1 MPDPQV
7 AGDVADQGVAAP
19 TGQDAGTE
27 SDAATDVL
35 KAGPAGQDTG
45 TEEPVWKPTWRQEQA
60 ANRSGLSAEDVAAFV
75 ETRGE
80 EWTSAHLDTRAD
92 QHDDISRQATQF
104 NPQATAQPG
113 ARASSSEREVDVGG
127 VPEGEFALSPELLD
141 KSWEQPAVVAEFMK
155 PVVAELNTMR
165 KAFRTLMGQV
175 QEAGDRATAMTAD
188 TFFAGLGDDYADVFG
203 KGPTNVRSMEPHQQA
218 RLQVIRSAE
227 KIAEGFRKAG
237 TPIHSQEALERALSM
252 EMGAKLGTLARNR
265 TVARA
270 QKRAGQTQ
278 AGPRGRRQTKPV
290 TREDRKA
297 AFDRGAEKIVA
308 GEPYNRG
315 GKP

>member
-1 MPDPQV
+1 MADPQE
-7 AGDVADQGVAAP
+7 AGDVAGQEGAAP

-27 SDAATDVL
+27 SGAATDVRDTG
-35 KAGPAGQDTG
+35 AASQDTG
-45 TEEPVWKPTWRQEQA
+45 NEEAGWKPSWRQQQA
-60 ANRSGLSAEDVAAFV
+60 ANRSGLSDEDVAALV
-75 ETRGE
+75 EARGE

-104 NPQATAQPG
+104 NPQAAAQAGAGASGG
-113 ARASSSEREVDVGG
+113 AREADVGG

-188 TFFAGLGDDYADVFG
+188 TFFAGLGDDYVDVFG
-203 KGPTNVRSMEPHQQA
+203 KGPTNVRSLEPHQQS

-237 TPIHSQEALERALSM
+237 TPIHSREALERALSM

-265 TVARA
+265 TTARA
-270 QKRAGQTQ
+270 RKRAGQTQ
-278 AGPRGRRQTKPV
+278 AGPRGRRQTKPA
-290 TREDRKA
+290 TREERKA
-297 AFDRGAEKIVA
+297 AFEAGAEKVVA